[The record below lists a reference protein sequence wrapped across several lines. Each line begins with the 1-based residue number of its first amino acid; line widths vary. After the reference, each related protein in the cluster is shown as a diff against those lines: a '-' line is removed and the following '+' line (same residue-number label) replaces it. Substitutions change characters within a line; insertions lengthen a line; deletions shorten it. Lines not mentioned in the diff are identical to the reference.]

1 MKLVQFMFAPKDLFF
16 FSISA
21 AVEQVE
27 QAYPPV
33 NKTKIPAGDSEY
45 CSEDKGEASHS

>member
-21 AVEQVE
+21 AVE